1 MNVLEAPA
9 LPAGNPE
16 RTRPEDVFPWLA
28 PTRTSEGGRT
38 TTAEDASPLQAYWG
52 MPRRI
57 RLLPDDASTAPCDLC
72 GRAAHPVVREY
83 VTKNLGV
90 RYDESWRHPLSPY
103 RQDKTG
109 LNLPLHGDRAGL
121 TYRHWLG
128 LVQTFQDPG
137 GQSLRPALVVAA
149 ADNQDHR
156 RARASLRLWA
166 FGYAMDKMTALA
178 WCEGTMPLVL
188 VPPELREGY
197 ERETERLILGAREV
211 ERALGFAVRQALSRP
226 GDLEPM
232 PAEVDLRF
240 WEETEAP
247 FFERLAPLGDALAAG
262 DDAALI
268 RHGWHRFLCR
278 VAERTFQALSGSGH
292 FEAIDP
298 RRVALAWKSLQK
310 SLHGPKLRQMLDL
323 PAGSAPP
330 PTAQPT
336 LPGGTP

>member
-9 LPAGNPE
+9 LPAGHPE

-57 RLLPDDASTAPCDLC
+57 RLLPGRRVDGPLRPLRPCRPPGGPRIRD
-72 GRAAHPVVREY
+72 EY
-83 VTKNLGV
+83 RGV

-128 LVQTFQDPG
+128 PSRRSRTRAARVSD
-137 GQSLRPALVVAA
+137 LRSSW
-149 ADNQDHR
+149 QR
-156 RARASLRLWA
+156 RTTRTTGARAPPYDSRA

-226 GDLEPM
+226 GDLKPM

-292 FEAIDP
+292 FEAVDP